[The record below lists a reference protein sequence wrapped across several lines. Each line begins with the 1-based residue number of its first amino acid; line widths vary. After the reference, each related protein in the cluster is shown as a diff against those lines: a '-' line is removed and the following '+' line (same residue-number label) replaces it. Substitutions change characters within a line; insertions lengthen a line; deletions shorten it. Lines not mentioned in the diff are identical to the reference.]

1 MKEIDLT
8 KGTIFKKLIL
18 FALPMI
24 LGNLLQQIY
33 NIVDTLIVG
42 RFVGNDALA
51 SVGSAYS
58 LMIFLTSIII
68 GLCMGSGAY
77 FSEDYGKKNFNDLKE
92 DIWHSFWFI
101 CAITILII
109 LIIYPLTDVL
119 LIVLQTPE
127 ELFEMMR
134 IYLLIIFAGLPFV
147 FLYNFFAYLQRSVGR
162 TVSPLVFLAI
172 SSLINVGLD
181 FAFVLGFNMGVSGA
195 AIATVI
201 AQVISGIGL
210 MIYSF
215 INLSILKEK
224 TIKIKFNS
232 SRLKQII
239 KNDFSTCIQ
248 QSVMNFGILMI
259 QGLVNSFGKVIM
271 AAFEAAVKIDTL
283 AYMPAQEFA
292 NSYSLFVSQN
302 FGAKERDRIKEG
314 TKKAMITSVAF
325 CFIISIIIVFA
336 ADNLMMLFVKSTEIE
351 TIKEGAKYLRIE
363 GSMYIGIGILFLWYG
378 YFRGINKPLI
388 SLILTIV
395 SLGLR
400 VLLSYSFA
408 KTTPLGVIAIWC
420 SIPIGW
426 IIADITGLVLY
437 KKYSKKALENI

>member
-77 FSEDYGKKNFNDLKE
+77 FSEDYGKKNFENLKE

-101 CAITILII
+101 FTITILIV

-134 IYLLIIFAGLPFV
+134 SYLLIIFAGLPFV

-224 TIKIKFNS
+224 TIK
-232 SRLKQII
+232 L
-239 KNDFSTCIQ
+239 
-248 QSVMNFGILMI
+248 
-259 QGLVNSFGKVIM
+259 
-271 AAFEAAVKIDTL
+271 
-283 AYMPAQEFA
+283 
-292 NSYSLFVSQN
+292 
-302 FGAKERDRIKEG
+302 
-314 TKKAMITSVAF
+314 
-325 CFIISIIIVFA
+325 
-336 ADNLMMLFVKSTEIE
+336 NLIHH
-351 TIKEGAKYLRIE
+351 A
-363 GSMYIGIGILFLWYG
+363 
-378 YFRGINKPLI
+378 
-388 SLILTIV
+388 
-395 SLGLR
+395 
-400 VLLSYSFA
+400 
-408 KTTPLGVIAIWC
+408 
-420 SIPIGW
+420 
-426 IIADITGLVLY
+426 
-437 KKYSKKALENI
+437 

>member
-77 FSEDYGKKNFNDLKE
+77 FSEDYGKKNFNELKE

-101 CAITILII
+101 FTITILII

-134 IYLLIIFAGLPFV
+134 SYLLIIFAGLPFV

-271 AAFEAAVKIDTL
+271 AAFAAAVKIDTL

-426 IIADITGLVLY
+426 FIADITGLVLY

>member
-92 DIWHSFWFI
+92 DIWHLFWFI
-101 CAITILII
+101 FAITILII

-134 IYLLIIFAGLPFV
+134 SYLLIIFAGLPFV

-259 QGLVNSFGKVIM
+259 QRLVNSFGKVIM
-271 AAFEAAVKIDTL
+271 AAFAAAVKIDTL

-378 YFRGINKPLI
+378 YFRGINKLLI

>member
-1 MKEIDLT
+1 M
-8 KGTIFKKLIL
+8 
-18 FALPMI
+18 
-24 LGNLLQQIY
+24 
-33 NIVDTLIVG
+33 
-42 RFVGNDALA
+42 
-51 SVGSAYS
+51 
-58 LMIFLTSIII
+58 
-68 GLCMGSGAY
+68 
-77 FSEDYGKKNFNDLKE
+77 
-92 DIWHSFWFI
+92 
-101 CAITILII
+101 
-109 LIIYPLTDVL
+109 
-119 LIVLQTPE
+119 
-127 ELFEMMR
+127 
-134 IYLLIIFAGLPFV
+134 

-271 AAFEAAVKIDTL
+271 AAFAAAVKIDTL

-426 IIADITGLVLY
+426 FIADITGLVLY

>member
-77 FSEDYGKKNFNDLKE
+77 FSEDYGKKNFDDLKE

-101 CAITILII
+101 FAITILII

-134 IYLLIIFAGLPFV
+134 SYLLIIFAGLPFV

-172 SSLINVGLD
+172 SSLINVVLD

-259 QGLVNSFGKVIM
+259 QGLV
-271 AAFEAAVKIDTL
+271 
-283 AYMPAQEFA
+283 YMPAQEFA

>member
-42 RFVGNDALA
+42 RFVGNEALA

-101 CAITILII
+101 FAITILII

-134 IYLLIIFAGLPFV
+134 SYLLIIFAGLPFV

-259 QGLVNSFGKVIM
+259 QGLVNSLGKVIM
-271 AAFEAAVKIDTL
+271 AAFAAAVKIDTL

-314 TKKAMITSVAF
+314 TKKAMITSVTF